1 MEKGYVELTPTD
13 LPLTLS
19 IDQLYSIYSYYYTP
33 QFSFR
38 GECHKPW
45 EIVYVQSGRVI
56 VSTPEYSCPLEQG
69 MMLLHKPLDFH
80 RIRADNISC
89 YVNVISFTV
98 FECETLL
105 PLADKPILLDKTELG
120 YLVNIISDGTSIIAG
135 KNHVPAMKKW
145 ETKKFAAHQSSKTF
159 WNCCFCAS
167 CASRRTRRSPKREA
181 RRAR

>member
-1 MEKGYVELTPTD
+1 M
-13 LPLTLS
+13 
-19 IDQLYSIYSYYYTP
+19 YSP
-33 QFSFR
+33 A
-38 GECHKPW
+38 G
-45 EIVYVQSGRVI
+45 VI

-145 ETKKFAAHQSSKTF
+145 ETKKFAAHQVVKNLLELF
-159 WNCCFCAS
+159 AS
-167 CASRRTRRSPKREA
+167 APLAQADGRDGLRSGKRDEQDELRRSFRHQSPVG
-181 RRAR
+181 

>member
-56 VSTPEYSCPLEQG
+56 VSTP
-69 MMLLHKPLDFH
+69 
-80 RIRADNISC
+80 
-89 YVNVISFTV
+89 
-98 FECETLL
+98 
-105 PLADKPILLDKTELG
+105 
-120 YLVNIISDGTSIIAG
+120 
-135 KNHVPAMKKW
+135 
-145 ETKKFAAHQSSKTF
+145 
-159 WNCCFCAS
+159 
-167 CASRRTRRSPKREA
+167 
-181 RRAR
+181 